1 MFTLKIV
8 LADAPAAVHPERRL
22 PGRPMNAAA
31 RAASLLS
38 HGARCSSQGES
49 PSDHVDSCEMR
60 SPNLKERNETG

>member
-1 MFTLKIV
+1 MRVGAVMGSLEKVAVLTLRV
-8 LADAPAAVHPERRL
+8 W
-22 PGRPMNAAA
+22 RPMNAAA
-31 RAASLLS
+31 RVASLLN